1 MQPQAH
7 HNLPAAQD
15 AAIALA
21 RASYNSDIPMV
32 PTDQLAAA
40 CPDLESVIAF
50 LKSETLDPTKMSYD
64 TVYREFTLNELY
76 TLRLQEKYG
85 RSATWYN
92 KSVMWKALGRT
103 IEEATLHMLPHA
115 QQKADYFCAMSDPN
129 GVKYRAYDER
139 RPVDPTRTV
148 TCHDPK
154 DRSDDAEPVELKIR
168 DYEAKPVEYG
178 VIRHAIKTAEGEAH
192 KRRLVDYL
200 EKRNEVTDQLQYG
213 DTVYLPDII
222 GAPARMGKTMA
233 WFATAWFDFRM
244 GFVCTF
250 GCAPN
255 KKDVVKAVWKKM
267 INLGWAHQGVVI
279 KDPRKT
285 LTDSDIKAKE
295 QAVINTDK
303 DTNLLICSIDEAG
316 DVRVRRSFMEQRPG
330 AVFSH
335 YYDEAQVLA
344 RWGAEQAEKEV
355 EVARL
360 RVLKAQHENKPDEQI
375 RRLEVMV
382 ERKKVKLE
390 KMQDGITEN
399 LRPTLVNSKGFQTL
413 ISATLLPSLQEPQLW
428 GTQTDYPPLGI
439 NPDNTIFWQQGY
451 PLPPIAPL
459 SSGTYVGIN
468 ETDINKYDD
477 ALTRERVYEVYKKL
491 IDARNRRLAAAADA
505 DGNSQIRDLQ
515 SAVDAKTGVR
525 DGALKSFNDMQAM
538 LPANLDDAV
547 RNQVLQHM
555 QKAVDDAEEDLEM
568 AKMQLAESLCV
579 PLQIEDRIFDT
590 PGFTNMS
597 LLYLNGTKSN
607 ASARRQ
613 LAETAKALA
622 AIRWSIVGTNCQLER
637 HIHGDDQKPDLMPMN
652 IICPTQMMGKSKTGS
667 CADWMAYTAKMC
679 IQANQPACVA
689 VWTSVIKEHHLIAS
703 FQAVGLDPPEF
714 DEKYSKSKGSV
725 TYFTVMPRIGGRC
738 KMMPVHERVATC
750 DDMIK
755 KDIACRPL
763 PMVKRMAIFLY
774 GYDMFAGALTLS
786 VQTSWGN
793 GDERRPVIFVPQRTI
808 MATTGQR
815 ALDAVY
821 QMVGRSMNDFAFET
835 DLRLSLQAHKD
846 THPNLL
852 AYAAAETNYMK
863 SMNVPAGKERVEMY
877 VSGDQLNI
885 EPELNVQRRTAL
897 HVIVAHVRK
906 ILEDEHGGWVGLG
919 RTLAKRLLGRKKQ
932 SLADTMQDFDPAAVL
947 AEIMAHEGLYE
958 VDEDEDVDS
967 SVDDSD
973 PDRARGVFGY
983 GRDGFLAEVERRF
996 EAIKEDAILNCPN
1009 KKMGK
1014 WDRGGAFEKSFNVSS
1029 VRTYVNNIRKAL
1041 LPAHGAPVVSF
1052 PDKMPSSQGRIDDPY
1067 VAQQL
1072 DAMGSHNNASAAF
1085 TTFIWQLF
1093 ASEIARGLTWA
1104 RMFPRAGTAAVAK
1117 RVREQG
1123 AEDLEMEESDDE
1135 LELPAKR
1142 VNAGPL
1148 EGPRRERAES
1158 SMEEVEDG
1166 EIAA

>member
-1 MQPQAH
+1 MPPQNIPQAQH
-7 HNLPAAQD
+7 D
-15 AAIALA
+15 AIQLALA
-21 RASYNSDIPMV
+21 AGNGDVPLV

-40 CPDLESVIAF
+40 CPDLESIIAF
-50 LKSETLDPTKMSYD
+50 LKGEKFEPAKVSYD
-64 TVYREFTLNELY
+64 TVYREFVLNELY
-76 TLRLQEKYG
+76 TLRLQEKYN

-103 IEEATLHMLPHA
+103 IAEATLHMLPHV

-129 GVKYRAYDER
+129 GVKYRSQDGR
-139 RPVDPTRTV
+139 CPTDPSRTV
-148 TCHDPK
+148 ICHDPK
-154 DRSDDAEPVELKIR
+154 ERSDDAEPIALNIK
-168 DYEAKPVEYG
+168 DYEAIPIQYGAIRYSIKAAESVE
-178 VIRHAIKTAEGEAH
+178 H
-192 KRRLVDYL
+192 KKRLEHYL
-200 EKRNEVTDQLQYG
+200 ELRGEVTDQLQYG

-255 KKDVVKAVWKKM
+255 KKDVIKAIWKKM
-267 INLGWAHQGVVI
+267 LNLGWAHQAVVI

-285 LTDSDIKAKE
+285 LTASDIKAKE
-295 QAVINTDK
+295 DTVISTDK
-303 DTNLLICSIDEAG
+303 DTNLLICSIDETG
-316 DVRVRRSFMEQRPG
+316 DVRARRSFMDQRPN

-360 RVLKAQHENKPDEQI
+360 RVIKARHEAKPDDQI

-382 ERKKVKLE
+382 ERKRVKLA

-413 ISATLLPSLQEPQLW
+413 ISATLLPALQEPQLW
-428 GTQTDYPPLGI
+428 GTQTDYPPLGV
-439 NPDNTIFWQQGY
+439 NPENTLFWQQAY
-451 PLPPIAPL
+451 PLPPIAPF

-468 ETDINKYDD
+468 ETDVNKYDD
-477 ALTRERVYEVYKKL
+477 LLTRERVYEVYKKL
-491 IDARNRRLAAAADA
+491 IDARNRRLSAAADA
-505 DGNSQIRDLQ
+505 DGNSEIRDLQ
-515 SAVDAKTGVR
+515 SAVDAKRGVR
-525 DGALKSFNDMQAM
+525 DGAWMNLNDMQAM

-547 RNQVLQHM
+547 RSQVLQHM
-555 QKAVDDAEEDLEM
+555 QKAVDDAAEDLEM

-579 PLQIEDRIFDT
+579 PLPIEDRIFDT

-622 AIRWSIVGTNCQLER
+622 SIRWSIIGTDTQRDR
-637 HIHGDDQKPDLMPMN
+637 HISGDDHKPDLMPMN

-667 CADWMAYTAKMC
+667 CADWMAQTAKMC
-679 IQANQPACVA
+679 LQANQPACVA
-689 VWTSVIKEHHLIAS
+689 VWTSVIKEHHLIAA
-703 FQAVGLDPPEF
+703 FQAVGLEPPEF
-714 DEKYSKSKGSV
+714 EEGYSKSKGSV
-725 TYFTVMPRIGGRC
+725 TYFSIIPRLGGRC
-738 KMMPVHERVATC
+738 KMMPVHERVSTC
-750 DDMIK
+750 QEMIENVS
-755 KDIACRPL
+755 CRKIEL
-763 PMVKRMAIFLY
+763 IKRMAIFLY

-786 VQTSWGN
+786 VQTSWGS
-793 GDERRPVIFVPQRTI
+793 GDQRRVVIFIPQRTI

-852 AYAAAETNYMK
+852 AYSAAETNYMK
-863 SMNVPAGKERVEMY
+863 SMNVPAGAKCVEMNA
-877 VSGDQLNI
+877 SGDQLNM

-906 ILEDEHGGWVGLG
+906 LLEDENGGWVGLG

-958 VDEDEDVDS
+958 VDEEEDADS

-973 PDRARGVFGY
+973 PERARGIFGY

-1009 KKMGK
+1009 KKMGT
-1014 WDRGGAFEKSFNVSS
+1014 WDRGGAFQKSFNVATI
-1029 VRTYVNNIRKAL
+1029 RTYVNNIRRSL

-1072 DAMGSHNNASAAF
+1072 DAMATHNNASSAF

-1093 ASEIARGLTWA
+1093 ASEVARGLTWA
-1104 RMFPRAGTAAVAK
+1104 RMFPRAGVAAVAK

-1123 AEDLEMEESDDE
+1123 AQDAEMEESDEE
-1135 LELPAKR
+1135 LESPAKR

-1158 SMEEVEDG
+1158 PMEEVEDG
-1166 EIAA
+1166 EIGA